1 MREAGCTIGASRVRS
16 VLYHCPVSFYRPDT
30 RLAYGTK
37 RTEAQAPARPP
48 APVMFGSR
56 CLHGTASAYGF
67 GLEAVSQSLD
77 RGHREGVAE

>member
-1 MREAGCTIGASRVRS
+1 
-16 VLYHCPVSFYRPDT
+16 
-30 RLAYGTK
+30 
-37 RTEAQAPARPP
+37 
-48 APVMFGSR
+48 MFGSR